1 MDIWKTG
8 TTKSADI
15 MALVRMLYFCAARY
29 NIHVVVTHIAG
40 VNNSIADTLSLSGH
54 PFPTASPTCSTST
67 GHHPCM
73 ASPILEGLLSHY
85 QSLGVATSTRRTY
98 QAGVRAF
105 QQFCY
110 QYGIPSIPASP
121 LTLRYFCCSIA
132 QRVSHKTIK
141 VYLTRIRLEHLERGC
156 QDPTND
162 ELLLLLCKGIKRSQ
176 GTTRRTRL
184 PITINILRTLKTKL
198 REESSYSLLEKRLL
212 WSAFTL
218 AFYGFLRASEFAT
231 PDLSWS
237 NVQLNPNKV
246 VVFIQQS
253 KTDPFC
259 NGHTITICST
269 DTSTCPVRAITQ
281 YVLCV
286 AHCSLYAAHVLC
298 VACCSLLIG
307 CCSCAV
313 CCVLLIAH
321 CMLLMCCTLRVAHC
335 SLYVAHC
342 SL

>member
-1 MDIWKTG
+1 
-8 TTKSADI
+8 
-15 MALVRMLYFCAARY
+15 
-29 NIHVVVTHIAG
+29 
-40 VNNSIADTLSLSGH
+40 
-54 PFPTASPTCSTST
+54 
-67 GHHPCM
+67 M

-85 QSLGVATSTRRTY
+85 QSLGGVATSTHRTY
-98 QAGVRAF
+98 QAGIRAF

-132 QRVSHKTIK
+132 RRVSHKTIK
-141 VYLTRIRLEHLERGC
+141 VYLAGIRLEYLERGC
-156 QDPTND
+156 QDPIND
-162 ELLLLLCKGIKRSQ
+162 VLLRLLCKGIKRSQ

-184 PITINILRTLKTKL
+184 PITINILRMLKTKL

-253 KTDPFC
+253 KTDLFRSI
-259 NGHTITICST
+259 HTITICTT
-269 DTSTCPVRAITQ
+269 DTFTCPVRAITQ
-281 YVLCV
+281 YAAEVTPSHQVDPLFNDGRYSPLTLQHLTSALCHLLQNTDYNQQQC
-286 AHCSLYAAHVLC
+286 ASHSFRIAAATTAAGLPDWLIKMLRRWKSNAFQSYIHQSTMMLQSVP
-298 VACCSLLIG
+298 SLLARTDTPHH
-307 CCSCAV
+307 STWDSDATSTP
-313 CCVLLIAH
+313 APDQ
-321 CMLLMCCTLRVAHC
+321 
-335 SLYVAHC
+335 
-342 SL
+342 